1 MMNEHDENP
10 ESIDRPWDAN
20 LEVLGEMLDQ
30 LEDEDAMSLEELD
43 GFFAALHCTPE
54 LVPAAEYFPEII
66 PNGFGNAELFPG
78 EDAIQLLKDLVQH
91 HWDVVGEA
99 FATNDFFVP
108 LLTEDEEGKF
118 YGNNWAIGFMRG
130 VDMREHAWSDFLEN
144 EEEFTRFL
152 PILALVHEL
161 DPDPEMQAYKE
172 PIGDHQREELLTQMA
187 VSVTEMYRY
196 FAPKRFAAGVIARGE
211 APAIQEKIGR
221 NDLCFCGSGKKYK
234 KCCGGLPVN

>member
-1 MMNEHDENP
+1 VNEHDENP

-30 LEDEDAMSLEELD
+30 LEDENAMGLEELD
-43 GFFAALHCTPE
+43 GFFAALHCSPDP
-54 LVPAAEYFPEII
+54 VPPTEYLSEII
-66 PNGFGNAELFPG
+66 PNGFKNPELFPG
-78 EDAIQLLKDLVQH
+78 EDAVQLLKNLVQH
-91 HWDVVGEA
+91 HWDLVGET
-99 FATNDFFVP
+99 FATGDFFVP

-130 VDMREHAWSDFLEN
+130 VDMRERAWSVLLEN

-161 DPDPEMQAYKE
+161 DPDPEMQSYKG
-172 PIGDHQREELLTQMA
+172 PISDEQREELLTQMA

-196 FAPKRFAAGVIARGE
+196 FAPKRFAAAVIARGE
-211 APAIQEKIGR
+211 VPTIPGKIGR
-221 NDLCFCGSGKKYK
+221 NDLCFCGSGQKYK
-234 KCCGGLPVN
+234 KCCGKLPVN